1 MLGTLQGV
9 PLPGIGE
16 TPHGD
21 NTAVSLLT
29 WDNGQ
34 LRVEYRDD
42 NSHLTERGLSTF
54 AKQSWWRSKNMV
66 DPGEDYLPLPEEL
79 LPRFHVPDGGEAVG
93 IRSGETFIGAYQLLP
108 DREPDAVWLGW
119 YWLDPAFRGTGRGIA
134 PMGQIIRA
142 GRHRGV
148 GFLRLSCG
156 DAKLR
161 RFFARL
167 GFYPL
172 SGDVMEKDIR
182 QQLPRLVLL

>member
-1 MLGTLQGV
+1 M
-9 PLPGIGE
+9 
-16 TPHGD
+16 
-21 NTAVSLLT
+21 
-29 WDNGQ
+29 
-34 LRVEYRDD
+34 EYRDD

-148 GFLRLSCG
+148 GLPASFLR
-156 DAKLR
+156 R
-161 RFFARL
+161 REAAAVFR
-167 GFYPL
+167 P
-172 SGDVMEKDIR
+172 SGL
-182 QQLPRLVLL
+182 LPPERRCDGKGHPPAAAAHSPGVPSLKGAVP

>member
-1 MLGTLQGV
+1 M
-9 PLPGIGE
+9 
-16 TPHGD
+16 
-21 NTAVSLLT
+21 
-29 WDNGQ
+29 
-34 LRVEYRDD
+34 
-42 NSHLTERGLSTF
+42 
-54 AKQSWWRSKNMV
+54 
-66 DPGEDYLPLPEEL
+66 
-79 LPRFHVPDGGEAVG
+79 PDGGEAVG

-108 DREPDAVWLGW
+108 DREPDAVWL
-119 YWLDPAFRGTGRGIA
+119 
-134 PMGQIIRA
+134 GQIIRA

-182 QQLPRLVLL
+182 QQLPPIPQAYRP